1 MKKLFTLLAF
11 LAICLGAN
19 AKVFVDADVKF
30 AEQTEIKYY
39 GWGRSD
45 AAAARLSLD
54 DGCLHYH
61 SEEATEVN
69 WDVQFF
75 PIGVESVDEGVTYT
89 LKLKI
94 KGTPAASIAA
104 HFAGVDNYSAISFT
118 EDWAEIEVPYE
129 CKKTDGTS
137 NALLIQCGSFV
148 GDFWIEYMTITH
160 EGKEEKPV
168 QWANILKN
176 GDAAAAWANPNAQVI
191 SNAYD
196 GEGAQDVCAYSK
208 EFGVNDNNPHAAVIE
223 NGEFVCHSK
232 IVDPVIV
239 FDEDTE
245 LWGTSYKAGDP
256 KPDNTW
262 QNQFWINFPRPMKEG
277 EQLKVTFRYKAS
289 EAARVTTQD
298 HKAPGDY
305 LGGGSYGTLSF
316 TTDWQT
322 YEKTFSAAAGVQ
334 SIAFNL
340 GEDKQYEKEI
350 DFFFDDI
357 TLSTMV
363 LDEGFF
369 VASTNPELGI
379 AYDLDNAVQFEGA
392 DPEWTATVGTA
403 GKKDTWVKEVMISTV
418 RGNDKAFNAATLK
431 VSGKVKN
438 SDPDT
443 WYAYSEAAKAKIE
456 LPAAGVW
463 KITIATD
470 TKEMSFVQIEGDE
483 IVEKVPV
490 DIVANPSELVL
501 EGVAREPLSSEEE
514 GGTGNTWDNQFFI
527 VANRVLEA
535 GEETVVEFD
544 YVATTAAKT
553 TTSIQGA
560 PGEWKG
566 GAIGDVEFTTE
577 VQHFTKDFTIPNV
590 EGAKSIAFDMAVIKE
605 ANNYTIKNVKWYLK
619 DENNA
624 NNQTYEN
631 LINATGTENF
641 YVKIGAGTSPYQY
654 GTDPSGIINVKED
667 AAKAN
672 GAIYN
677 LAGQRVSK
685 DYKGIVV
692 KNGKKYIT
700 K

>member
-277 EQLKVTFRYKAS
+277 EQLKVTFKYKAS